1 MQTYA
6 RYLKRKLPLFQ
17 CKMIK
22 DQSISKGDLVNYRRE
37 QIVFNPTGSH
47 HYITIT
53 TPAIVLATY
62 KQDPALPKIL
72 MLYTHEGDTLYVHST
87 TCDIIKKGTHE
98 TPKEDKKQIKR

>member
-1 MQTYA
+1 MS
-6 RYLKRKLPLFQ
+6 
-17 CKMIK
+17 K

-62 KQDPALPKIL
+62 KQDPALPIIL
-72 MLYTHEGDTLYVHST
+72 MLYTHKGDTLYVHNT
-87 TCDIIKKGTHE
+87 TCTIIKKGR
-98 TPKEDKKQIKR
+98 KDIASNS

>member
-1 MQTYA
+1 MS
-6 RYLKRKLPLFQ
+6 
-17 CKMIK
+17 K

-72 MLYTHEGDTLYVHST
+72 MLYTHKGDTLYVHST